1 METGIQKLRAL
12 VETVRC
18 GSISGAAR
26 ELDYSQSGVS
36 RMIADL
42 EREWGVTLLERG
54 RRGVRLTADAK
65 LIIPFVEAL
74 CEDERRLAER
84 VREVVGM
91 ETGSLVIGT
100 FSSVATHVLPDAIG
114 RFQAKHPGIE
124 YELRMGDYSEIES
137 WVAEGL
143 VDFGFLP
150 YPPQEPR
157 EGLARE
163 VVLEDELM
171 AVVPRGHRLAARKS
185 IALADLCEESF
196 ILLERGSDNE
206 ISPLFERVGLFPQ
219 ARFSTWDDYAIMSMV
234 ESGLGLSILPGLI
247 LTRCPYA
254 IEKRP
259 LEPAVHRE
267 LAAVYRPGLLSS
279 AARAFLDCL

>member
-1 METGIQKLRAL
+1 M
-12 VETVRC
+12 
-18 GSISGAAR
+18 
-26 ELDYSQSGVS
+26 
-36 RMIADL
+36 
-42 EREWGVTLLERG
+42 
-54 RRGVRLTADAK
+54 
-65 LIIPFVEAL
+65 
-74 CEDERRLAER
+74 
-84 VREVVGM
+84 
-91 ETGSLVIGT
+91 
-100 FSSVATHVLPDAIG
+100 
-114 RFQAKHPGIE
+114 
-124 YELRMGDYSEIES
+124 
-137 WVAEGL
+137 
-143 VDFGFLP
+143 DFGFLP

-185 IALADLCEESF
+185 IALADLCEEPF
-196 ILLERGSDNE
+196 ILLERGRDNE
-206 ISPLFERVGLFPQ
+206 ISPLFERAGLSPQ